1 MDVSKY
7 PIIYCIYNADGTFLG
22 ELKYMVNKYLYG
34 LKCSMCEITH
44 NTFTKKKQWISK
56 ISGLNVNLKTVH
68 LDEQKRDLF
77 EFSKG
82 KTPCVVK
89 ETEKGFSLIFSDDD
103 LNKFNGDVEFF
114 MNSLKNK
121 ISNGH

>member
-1 MDVSKY
+1 MSVPPRTILS
-7 PIIYCIYNADGTFLG
+7 
-22 ELKYMVNKYLYG
+22 G
-34 LKCSMCEITH
+34 LKKSSTAVPSLK
-44 NTFTKKKQWISK
+44 N
-56 ISGLNVNLKTVH
+56 SGLNVNLKTVH

-114 MNSLKNK
+114 MNSLKSK
-121 ISNGH
+121 ITNGH

>member
-1 MDVSKY
+1 MNVSKY

-22 ELKYMVNKYLYG
+22 ELKYMINKYLYG

-44 NTFTKKKQWISK
+44 NTFTKKKQWRNK
-56 ISGLNVNLKTVH
+56 VSGLNVNLKTVH

-89 ETEKGFSLIFSDDD
+89 ETEKD
-103 LNKFNGDVEFF
+103 LA
-114 MNSLKNK
+114 
-121 ISNGH
+121 